1 MMLAGAGEGV
11 GMVAL
16 LAAYLG
22 LACLAFLAIG
32 FWTRGGFYAY
42 PFLAAGM
49 FATFVLPQIPGLAAD
64 KFIPAGYMER
74 AVFFSLLCLLMCGAG
89 WWLGTR
95 TKAKWDWIFS
105 EQRLLHYAAL
115 LSVVGAY
122 FFHKFGELSDAERL
136 VGFLSGAA
144 VSYLFFARLLTYG
157 LAIAL
162 LCFARRPSRLA
173 LAIIAFDCL
182 FYFDRIVI
190 AGRRGDA
197 AEFFLMIAL
206 ALWFQKRWPVPRWTG
221 ALGLVF
227 ALVGL
232 LGAGDYRAATY
243 YSGAPDWTAVSKIDL
258 AANWNTL
265 ISQGGPEVRNL
276 AFSMAYVE
284 SHEAYDYGADHWNT
298 LVNSYVPAQLVGT
311 ALKQSLFLPVPPVYQ
326 PGYVPSPGTTQTG
339 MMDAFISYWYFGAL
353 KFALIA
359 ALMGYIYTLAMRG
372 NSAMQLLYMLS
383 VMPSMLAITH
393 FTNEVLVAWVHI
405 FGFILPGLFYAKVR
419 PPRTRMMPAARPLP
433 AG

>member
-1 MMLAGAGEGV
+1 
-11 GMVAL
+11 MVWL
-16 LAAYLG
+16 LTVYLG
-22 LACLAFLAIG
+22 LACIVFLALG
-32 FWTRGGFYAY
+32 FWKRGGFYAY

-49 FATFVLPQIPGLAAD
+49 FATFILPQIPGLSLD
-64 KFIPAGYMER
+64 MFMPAIDLER
-74 AVFFSLLCLLMCGAG
+74 AVLFSLLCLLMCGAG

-95 TKAKWDWIFS
+95 TTAQWDWTFS
-105 EQRLLHYAAL
+105 EDRLLQYAAL
-115 LSVVGAY
+115 LSLIGAY
-122 FFHKFGELSDAERL
+122 FFHKFGELDDTERL
-136 VGFLSGAA
+136 TGFLSGTA
-144 VSYLFFARLLTYG
+144 VAYLFFARLLTYG

-162 LCFARRPSRLA
+162 LCFARRHSWLA
-173 LAIIAFDCL
+173 LAIIVFDCV

-206 ALWFQKRWPVPRWTG
+206 ALWFQKRWPLPRWTG
-221 ALGLVF
+221 ALGL
-227 ALVGL
+227 ALALAGL
-232 LGAGDYRAATY
+232 LGAGEYREATY
-243 YSGAPDWTAVSKIDL
+243 YGGTPDWTAVANIDL
-258 AANWNTL
+258 GANWNTL

-284 SHEAYDYGADHWNT
+284 ANSAYDYGADHWNT
-298 LVNSYVPAQLVGT
+298 LVNSYVPAQLIGT
-311 ALKQSLFLPVPPVYQ
+311 EMKQSLFLHVPPIYP
-326 PGYVPSPGTTQTG
+326 PGYVPALGTTQTG

-359 ALMGYIYTLAMRG
+359 ALMGYVYTLAMRG

-405 FGFILPGLFYAKVR
+405 FGFILPGLFYAKYL
-419 PPRTRMMPAARPLP
+419 PPRVGKIPAARLLP